1 MTEAYKKQV
10 MKEFTM
16 LEREGKQKNTQ
27 WQVMSG
33 PTTDRVFAS
42 SANTGYTSQ

>member
-16 LEREGKQKNTQ
+16 LERERKKKNTQ
-27 WQVMSG
+27 WKLMSG
-33 PTTDRVFAS
+33 PTTERVFAS
-42 SANTGYTSQ
+42 STSIGYESQ